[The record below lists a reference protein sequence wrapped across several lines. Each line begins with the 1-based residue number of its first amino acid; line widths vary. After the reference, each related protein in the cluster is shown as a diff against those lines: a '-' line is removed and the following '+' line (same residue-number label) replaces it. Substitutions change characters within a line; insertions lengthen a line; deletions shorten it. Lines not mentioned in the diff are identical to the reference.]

1 MLIEI
6 IRSRLIM
13 FFSHF
18 SLQSPLIPKYS
29 QYLTPTH
36 RVHNGVLPQIG
47 SPGESLFALGTNKGF
62 REAVQVSQ
70 VLLQHWSLVAAEQT
84 EYAVVRLVGV
94 VLGLFVFVTVL
105 LELESQITEL
115 AQVEGLLV
123 VR

>member
-1 MLIEI
+1 M
-6 IRSRLIM
+6 
-13 FFSHF
+13 
-18 SLQSPLIPKYS
+18 Y
-29 QYLTPTH
+29 
-36 RVHNGVLPQIG
+36 NGVLPQIG

-94 VLGLFVFVTVL
+94 VLGLFVLVTVL
-105 LELESQITEL
+105 LKLESQITEL

-123 VR
+123 VRQGIPCHGHCSTAMHEMMEAALVVDVVVVAVMVSLQ